1 MLSSFKEIL
10 LNLVIKRIT
19 NRFFMFKNLQ
29 TKSQLNKGRR
39 FLKLNNQENILDLYY
54 NKHLKQ
60 KDIANIVG
68 VSKQYVSKVVNSD
81 SRCKKEKQLRK
92 DKNAITRKDYM
103 KGYFKNYVRS
113 KKEDNSYEQLK
124 ALQYQDSLELS
135 YFSSYMNDY
144 AFAKYNSSI
153 YHRDKNGNLRLS
165 KGIKVCNDVPKIIN
179 MNIPI
184 TTQKY
189 KNLTRLSN

>member
-92 DKNAITRKDYM
+92 DRNAFTRKDYM

-189 KNLTRLSN
+189 KNLIRLSN